1 MNKVISKCFI
11 VKDGFHLEN
20 KLRGK
25 IGKRDYRKIGK
36 DLHLNRDKKVLKIY
50 TQKEIQ

>member
-11 VKDGFHLEN
+11 VWEGFHFEN

-25 IGKRDYRKIGK
+25 IGKRESRKIGK
-36 DLHLNRDKKVLKIY
+36 DLHLNRDKKVLKVY
-50 TQKEIQ
+50 ARKENQ